1 MVWAV
6 NQHTHQSLST
16 SPSPQSLGHIKKRA
30 HRVLLCHLISTNNQ
44 LRKTQEK
51 PGRRGL
57 KGRNPEVFC
66 ISSPEVRIRFFPSFS
81 ILPEYPSNDPLNPS
95 PSLVLPPSKYL
106 WNVSMLPFYHL
117 IWNDHHLG
125 VRLLPL
131 CLHTEPASNTET
143 IRPPPCLNLFAWIKK
158 TYLLGHTWL
167 SPAILS
173 NLTSTSRPGPCN
185 YAFVTQAFSLMP
197 ILSHMCFCLRVFAPV
212 VPVLG

>member
-6 NQHTHQSLST
+6 NQRTHQSLST

-44 LRKTQEK
+44 LRKTQGK

-95 PSLVLPPSKYL
+95 PSLVLPPSNYL

-131 CLHTEPASNTET
+131 CLHTASEQHRDYQATSLLKPFCLELRRHT
-143 IRPPPCLNLFAWIKK
+143 YWGIPGCPLLFSLTLPPPHALDLVIM
-158 TYLLGHTWL
+158 L
-167 SPAILS
+167 
-173 NLTSTSRPGPCN
+173 
-185 YAFVTQAFSLMP
+185 
-197 ILSHMCFCLRVFAPV
+197 LSHRLFLWCLY
-212 VPVLG
+212 